1 MLQFTFAVFYHTTQN
16 ICVFRMYLIT
26 QVFGSIGKLLA
37 DDGTTP
43 LGSQGTDADTDAS
56 AERAAAFWRDLLGS
70 ILPALLAD
78 ELPLVRVAAC
88 DCSSMIGERPY
99 MALPLEVQLTHRLC
113 LTFFL
118 TVFKTIIS
126 RFFMGN
132 KNALDIQLSFCCC

>member
-1 MLQFTFAVFYHTTQN
+1 MCLAIVDSFRCATAVLYHTTQEYLACSLC
-16 ICVFRMYLIT
+16 ILIT

-43 LGSQGTDADTDAS
+43 LGSHDTDADAA

-99 MALPLEVQLTHRLC
+99 MALPLEVRLIHRLC
-113 LTFFL
+113 LSFLL
-118 TVFKTIIS
+118 TVFSRDAIS
-126 RFFMGN
+126 RF
-132 KNALDIQLSFCCC
+132 